1 MIGRVAGRLMPALT
15 ILLASPGALAGASAY
30 AAGSGEA
37 SGWAT
42 RDSQREANLAALE
55 LCNRQAPRRD
65 CVLDATKAVVRA
77 ENHVQAA
84 FSRSSAGLPDARK
97 RALVNCGGASCQ
109 VTLAVTQAGFY
120 ALARSEPDRSG
131 DRRSFLTFGFDD
143 LNEAQRQALRH
154 CEEAAERRCSVVW
167 SGAIAGLQAV
177 RPTP

>member
-1 MIGRVAGRLMPALT
+1 MTGSVAGRLVPAMM

-42 RDSQREANLAALE
+42 RDSQQEANLAALE

-65 CVLDATKAVVRA
+65 CVLDTTKAVVRA
-77 ENHVQAA
+77 ENQVQAA
-84 FSRSSAGLPDARK
+84 FSRSSAGLPDARR
-97 RALVNCGGASCQ
+97 RALTNCRAANCQ

-120 ALARSEPDRSG
+120 VLARSEPDHAG
-131 DRRSFLTFGFDD
+131 DRRSFLTFGFAD
-143 LNEAQRQALRH
+143 LNEAQRQAVRH

-177 RPTP
+177 RSAP